1 MRITSRQ
8 LRQIIRE
15 ELARE
20 RTNLNEEQDR
30 PQQDLDI
37 SNIQRM
43 LTQAFDPDTILPG
56 TDEESLLDAV
66 SMIDTRYK
74 FERLNVWCVKT
85 FGGDLAEQ
93 ISDELETI
101 DLPYARKIFD
111 ILSRNLGPA
120 GLTFSREGSGI
131 KLVKDTLM
139 NDKGYYQAPRN

>member
-15 ELARE
+15 ELAKE
-20 RTNLNEEQDR
+20 LTSITETQDR
-30 PQQDLDI
+30 TQQDADI
-37 SNIQRM
+37 ASIQRM
-43 LTQAFDPDTILPG
+43 LTQAFDPDAILPG

-74 FERLNVWCVKT
+74 FEKLDVWCVKT
-85 FGGDLAEQ
+85 FGRSLTEQ
-93 ISDELETI
+93 ISSELETI
-101 DLPYARKIFD
+101 DLPYARQIFD

-120 GLTFSREGSGI
+120 GLRFSREGSGV

>member
-1 MRITSRQ
+1 MKITSRH

-20 RTNLNEEQDR
+20 LTNLNEEQDR
-30 PQQDLDI
+30 AQQDADI
-37 SNIQRM
+37 ANIQRM
-43 LTQAFDPDTILPG
+43 LTQAFDPDAILPG

-74 FERLNVWCVKT
+74 FEKLDVWCVKT
-85 FGGDLAEQ
+85 FGRSLAEQ

-111 ILSRNLGPA
+111 ILSRNLGPV
-120 GLTFSREGSGI
+120 GLRFSREGSGV

-139 NDKGYYQAPRN
+139 NDKGYYQAPRK